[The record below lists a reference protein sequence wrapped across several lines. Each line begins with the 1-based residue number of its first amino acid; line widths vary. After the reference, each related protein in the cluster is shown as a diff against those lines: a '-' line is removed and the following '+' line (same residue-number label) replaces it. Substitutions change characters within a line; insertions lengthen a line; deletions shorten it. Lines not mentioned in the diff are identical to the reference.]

1 MYTVERKYL
10 TTINWVCT
18 KNSNVK
24 IRCPARCVTTAGSS
38 GRNSIKLS
46 HRKHNHASNS
56 FKMHKPRAVL
66 PALSKIKSSSS

>member
-38 GRNSIKLS
+38 RNSIKLS
-46 HRKHNHASNS
+46 HRKHNHASNM
-56 FKMHKPRAVL
+56 FKMHKPRPVL
-66 PALSKIKSSSS
+66 PAESKVKNSCS